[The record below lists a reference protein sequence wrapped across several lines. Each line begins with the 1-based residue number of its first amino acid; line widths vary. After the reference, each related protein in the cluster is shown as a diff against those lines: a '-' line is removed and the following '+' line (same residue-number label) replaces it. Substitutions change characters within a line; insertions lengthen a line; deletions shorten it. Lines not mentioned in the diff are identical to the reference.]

1 MPLGSFVDL
10 TSSIIFVSETL
21 IDEFHTVVEEG
32 SGDPSTAQKWRQMA
46 LFARHLLD
54 SIYAVEDND
63 CLFPGVTGKSP
74 RLNQFGLSLLPKGLW
89 SRRSF
94 CMRRAF
100 GFGLSLLAL
109 LSFVS
114 NDALAASSNK
124 SLATITGT
132 VRDNRGNPLAGA
144 LVSLVREGVKTV
156 KEARTD
162 KQGNFIAKVLP
173 GRYGIKAIATGF
185 SEVVFTS
192 VDVKAQQE
200 LVYRFNLEPVG
211 YGNTLPE
218 RRRDRDDVKWTL
230 RSAQTKRSIFQV
242 REGED
247 ATVQAVADAEAKTA
261 EASPMETAP
270 ESPTTEATSDSR
282 SKTRGVLETY
292 FANNGFASS
301 YAGVNFAIA
310 TPVSD
315 QVELIFSGQT
325 GVGDAPER
333 VEATTRFRVGDRHRV
348 GVTASGV
355 SFATPV
361 LTSRL
366 KDRADLRGQVSLR
379 AVDEWIVRD
388 GIVIVM
394 GLDYSRFIGAG
405 GAHAFTPRFG
415 VQYDA
420 NARTRVKA
428 AFASGGDE
436 DGIQSVARFEDEQ
449 VVFHSQAVPPV
460 AFIDGEAVLER
471 SHRLEFGIERVL
483 DNSSNVE
490 ATAFFDTTSGRGVGL
505 LSGPASAFS
514 GSAGDTF
521 IHVANQQGSSR
532 GIRVVY
538 TKRLN
543 RVWTASAGY
552 AFGRGQQLSAAG
564 FSTPSE
570 LFESGYFQTGAL
582 QLDAGFSTGTQ
593 VRTVLRFSPEATV
606 FAIDPFAGR
615 LGVYDPSLSIQVTQ
629 DLPSFGLPVR
639 AEAILDARNLLD
651 AQTSSENGEILTF
664 IGNGRRSVRGGI
676 SVRF

>member
-1 MPLGSFVDL
+1 
-10 TSSIIFVSETL
+10 
-21 IDEFHTVVEEG
+21 
-32 SGDPSTAQKWRQMA
+32 
-46 LFARHLLD
+46 
-54 SIYAVEDND
+54 
-63 CLFPGVTGKSP
+63 
-74 RLNQFGLSLLPKGLW
+74 
-89 SRRSF
+89 
-94 CMRRAF
+94 MRRAF
-100 GFGLSLLAL
+100 GFGLSLIAL
-109 LSFVS
+109 VSFITS
-114 NDALAASSNK
+114 DALAASSNK

-132 VRDNRGNPLAGA
+132 VRDNHGNPLAGA
-144 LVSLVREGVKTV
+144 LVSLVREGAKTV
-156 KEARTD
+156 IKEARTD
-162 KQGNFIAKVLP
+162 KQGNFFARVLP
-173 GRYGIKAIATGF
+173 GRYGIKAIANGF

-218 RRRDRDDVKWTL
+218 RRRDREDVKWTL
-230 RSAQTKRSIFQV
+230 RSAQTRRSVLQV
-242 REGED
+242 QEGED
-247 ATVQAVADAEAKTA
+247 QSIKAATESQTQTA
-261 EASPMETAP
+261 ENAPLESAP
-270 ESPTTEATSDSR
+270 EIPTETTSDSR
-282 SKTRGVLETY
+282 SKTHGILESY
-292 FANNGFASS
+292 FASNAYGSS
-301 YAGVNFAIA
+301 YAGLNFAVA

-315 QVELIFSGQT
+315 QVELIFAGQT
-325 GVGDAPER
+325 GLGDAPER
-333 VEATTRFRVGDRHRV
+333 LEATTRIHVGDRHRV
-348 GVTASGV
+348 GISAAGV
-355 SFATPV
+355 RFANPV
-361 LTSRL
+361 WISRL
-366 KDRADLRGQVSLR
+366 ANQGNLQGELSLR

-388 GIVIVM
+388 GIVIVI

-420 NARTRVKA
+420 SARTRVKA

-449 VVFHSQAVPPV
+449 VVFRRQAVRPV
-460 AFIDGEAVLER
+460 AFVDGQAVLER

-505 LSGPASAFS
+505 LSGSASAFS
-514 GSAGDTF
+514 GRTGDAF
-521 IHVANQQGSSR
+521 LDIANQQGSSR

-538 TKRLN
+538 TRRLN

-552 AFGRGQQLSAAG
+552 AFGRGQQLSAEA
-564 FSTPSE
+564 FSTPAE
-570 LFESGYFQTGAL
+570 LFESGFFQTAAL
-582 QLDAGFSTGTQ
+582 QLTAGFRSGTQ

-629 DLPSFGLPVR
+629 ELPSFGLPLR

-664 IGNGRRSVRGGI
+664 IGNNRRSVRGGI

>member
-1 MPLGSFVDL
+1 
-10 TSSIIFVSETL
+10 
-21 IDEFHTVVEEG
+21 
-32 SGDPSTAQKWRQMA
+32 
-46 LFARHLLD
+46 
-54 SIYAVEDND
+54 
-63 CLFPGVTGKSP
+63 
-74 RLNQFGLSLLPKGLW
+74 
-89 SRRSF
+89 
-94 CMRRAF
+94 MRRAF

-109 LSFVS
+109 VSFVS

-185 SEVVFTS
+185 SEVVFTK

-242 REGED
+242 QEGED
-247 ATVQAVADAEAKTA
+247 ATVQAVTDAQAQTA
-261 EASPMETAP
+261 QASPMETAP
-270 ESPTTEATSDSR
+270 ESPTEATSNSR
-282 SKTRGVLETY
+282 SKTHGVVETY

-315 QVELIFSGQT
+315 HVELIFSGQT

-355 SFATPV
+355 SFGTPAW
-361 LTSRL
+361 TTRL
-366 KDRADLRGQVSLR
+366 NDQADLRGQVSLR

-449 VVFHSQAVPPV
+449 VVFRSQPVRPV
-460 AFIDGEAVLER
+460 AFIDGQAVLER
-471 SHRLEFGIERVL
+471 SHRLEFGVERVL
-483 DNSSNVE
+483 DNTSSVE

-514 GSAGDTF
+514 GRAGDAF
-521 IHVANQQGSSR
+521 IDVANQQGSSR

-543 RVWTASAGY
+543 RVWTASAAY
-552 AFGRGQQLSAAG
+552 AFGRGQRLSAAG
-564 FSTPSE
+564 FSTPTE
-570 LFESGYFQTGAL
+570 LFESGYFQTGAV
-582 QLDAGFSTGTQ
+582 QLGAGFGTGTQ

-629 DLPSFGLPVR
+629 DLPSFGLPVQ

-664 IGNGRRSVRGGI
+664 FGNGRRSVRGGI